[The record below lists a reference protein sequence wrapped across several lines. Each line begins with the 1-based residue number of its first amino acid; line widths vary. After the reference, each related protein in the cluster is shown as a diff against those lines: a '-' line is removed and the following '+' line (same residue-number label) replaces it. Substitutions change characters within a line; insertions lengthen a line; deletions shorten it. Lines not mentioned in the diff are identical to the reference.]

1 MITWYKLKIKKQIN
15 EYECYIRFK
24 FDPQMQ
30 SIKIKSFIYLTDSE
44 GNICVTEEKNKLG
57 YDPRILGSLTVEK
70 NFLKNKR
77 KSNSKINYEVMK
89 YQGNFNI
96 CNLPLIDGYFKNGKA
111 LIYQYKE
118 LIYLMD
124 NKKYKIQIGPKKFT
138 IILDVINYGNI
149 CLNLYNKL
157 EDVEKQELIFLRQNE
172 SALCHRY
179 LSNKFQENQM
189 NRKEEDEIKV
199 IEENK
204 NFNQLG
210 GRICIGKE
218 EGENMNLEEDK
229 EQKEEGENENNFI
242 NFNNNDDDADSD
254 DSSVYDSIFF
264 TNGEENNEK
273 LSINNKFFQN
283 LKELSNENQN
293 ISFINNNIL
302 NYNEKRVNKSKNK
315 NKIFNYNFNNIN
327 SINSIKNINNINNI
341 NGINNINNFNNIN
354 NINSINNINKIN
366 NINNNE
372 KNNTLF
378 IKLKKEGNTIINHNK
393 INIFINQNITTNSNS
408 KKDLNFLEK
417 AKNIVNKYGNQKDI
431 NITTT
436 EINYSLNQNHINFNN
451 KINGNKINLNS
462 ICNKTISEKGNM
474 SLLLNQSEQNILL
487 YSTGFDNNKYN
498 LQLIYKSTINGDNIH
513 NFHKSC
519 DNRKNIFIMILTL
532 DNTKLGFY
540 TSVGLSSDNKNI
552 YDDNAFLFKL
562 DKTEM
567 DCFHI
572 KNGEI
577 AFYGYDD
584 YVLYLGGDQL
594 IIRDNFMN
602 RESLCGMKMKNYRIN
617 TNYQLNNG
625 NQKFIIKELEIYI
638 ISKI

>member
-15 EYECYIRFK
+15 DYECYIRFK

-44 GNICVTEEKNKLG
+44 GNICVTKEKNKLG

-118 LIYLMD
+118 IIYLMD
-124 NKKYKIQIGPKKFT
+124 NKKYKIQMGPKKFT
-138 IILDVINYGNI
+138 IILDMINYGNI

-179 LSNKFQENQM
+179 LSNKFQENQN
-189 NRKEEDEIKV
+189 NREEGDEIEV
-199 IEENK
+199 IVENK

-210 GRICIGKE
+210 GRICIGRE

-229 EQKEEGENENNFI
+229 EQKEEGENETNFF

-254 DSSVYDSIFF
+254 DSSIYDSIFV
-264 TNGEENNEK
+264 TNGEENNGK
-273 LSINNKFFQN
+273 LSINNKLFHN
-283 LKELSNENQN
+283 LKELSHENQN
-293 ISFINNNIL
+293 NIFINNIS
-302 NYNEKRVNKSKNK
+302 NYNEKRVSKSKNK
-315 NKIFNYNFNNIN
+315 NKIFNYNFNNV
-327 SINSIKNINNINNI
+327 
-341 NGINNINNFNNIN
+341 
-354 NINSINNINKIN
+354 NNINKIN
-366 NINNNE
+366 NINNINNNE
-372 KNNTLF
+372 NNNTLF

-408 KKDLNFLEK
+408 KKDLNFLDK
-417 AKNIVNKYGNQKDI
+417 AKNIVNKYGSQKDI

-436 EINYSLNQNHINFNN
+436 QINYSLNQNHINFN
-451 KINGNKINLNS
+451 S
-462 ICNKTISEKGNM
+462 ICNKTISDKGNL

-540 TSVGLSSDNKNI
+540 SSVGLSSDNRNI

-562 DKTEM
+562 GKSEM

-577 AFYGYDD
+577 ALYGYDD

-594 IIRDNFMN
+594 IIRDNFMS

-617 TNYQLNNG
+617 TKYQLNNG

>member
-1 MITWYKLKIKKQIN
+1 MLITWYKLKIKKQIN

-96 CNLPLIDGYFKNGKA
+96 CNLPLIDGYFRNGKA

-118 LIYLMD
+118 MIYLMD
-124 NKKYKIQIGPKKFT
+124 NKKYKIQMGPKKFT
-138 IILDVINYGNI
+138 IILDVVNYGNI
-149 CLNLYNKL
+149 CLNLFNKL
-157 EDVEKQELIFLRQNE
+157 ENVEKQELIFLRQNE
-172 SALCHRY
+172 RALCHRY
-179 LSNKFQENQM
+179 FSNKFQENQ
-189 NRKEEDEIKV
+189 NNVKEGANIEV

-210 GRICIGKE
+210 GRICIGRE

-229 EQKEEGENENNFI
+229 EQKEEGEKETYF
-242 NFNNNDDDADSD
+242 FSNNDYDADSD
-254 DSSVYDSIFF
+254 DSSVYDPIFV
-264 TNGEENNEK
+264 TNGDENNEK
-273 LSINNKFFQN
+273 LNINNNQLFLK
-283 LKELSNENQN
+283 LKELSHENQN
-293 ISFINNNIL
+293 NIIIKNSISNSND
-302 NYNEKRVNKSKNK
+302 KRVSKSKNK

-327 SINSIKNINNINNI
+327 N
-341 NGINNINNFNNIN
+341 
-354 NINSINNINKIN
+354 IN

-372 KNNTLF
+372 NNNTLF

-393 INIFINQNITTNSNS
+393 INIFINQNINTNSNS
-408 KKDLNFLEK
+408 KKDLKFLEK
-417 AKNIVNKYGNQKDI
+417 AKNIVDKYSNQKNI
-431 NITTT
+431 NINTA
-436 EINYSLNQNHINFNN
+436 EINYSLNQNHIKLNNDNKKNF
-451 KINGNKINLNS
+451 NS
-462 ICNKTISEKGNM
+462 ICNRIISQKGNL

-487 YSTGFDNNKYN
+487 YSSGFDKNKYN
-498 LQLIYKSTINGDNIH
+498 LQLIYKSTINRDNIH
-513 NFHKSC
+513 NFHNSC
-519 DNRKNIFIMILTL
+519 DNKKNIFIMILTL
-532 DNTKLGFY
+532 ENIKLGFY
-540 TSVGLSSDNKNI
+540 TSVGLSSDKKYI
-552 YDDNAFLFKL
+552 YDNNAFLFKL
-562 DKTEM
+562 GKSEM

-572 KNGEI
+572 NNGEI
-577 AFYGYDD
+577 ALYGYDD

-594 IIRDNFMN
+594 IIRDKFM
-602 RESLCGMKMKNYRIN
+602 SKASSCGMKMKNYRIN

-625 NQKFIIKELEIYI
+625 NKNFIIKELEVYI
-638 ISKI
+638 ISEI

>member
-1 MITWYKLKIKKQIN
+1 MLITWYKLKIKKQIN

-96 CNLPLIDGYFKNGKA
+96 CNLPLIDGYFRNGKA

-118 LIYLMD
+118 MIYLMD
-124 NKKYKIQIGPKKFT
+124 NKKYKIQMGPKKFT
-138 IILDVINYGNI
+138 IILDVVNYGNI
-149 CLNLYNKL
+149 CLNLFNKL
-157 EDVEKQELIFLRQNE
+157 ENVEKQELIFLRQNE
-172 SALCHRY
+172 RALCHRY
-179 LSNKFQENQM
+179 FSNKFQENQ
-189 NRKEEDEIKV
+189 NNVKEGANIEV

-210 GRICIGKE
+210 GRICIGRE

-229 EQKEEGENENNFI
+229 EQKEEGEKETYF
-242 NFNNNDDDADSD
+242 FSNNDYDADSD
-254 DSSVYDSIFF
+254 DSSVYDPIFV
-264 TNGEENNEK
+264 TNGDENNEK
-273 LSINNKFFQN
+273 LNINNNQLFLK
-283 LKELSNENQN
+283 LKELSHENQN
-293 ISFINNNIL
+293 NIIIKNSISNSND
-302 NYNEKRVNKSKNK
+302 KRVSKSKNK

-327 SINSIKNINNINNI
+327 N
-341 NGINNINNFNNIN
+341 
-354 NINSINNINKIN
+354 IN

-372 KNNTLF
+372 NNNTLF

-393 INIFINQNITTNSNS
+393 INIFINQNINTNSNS
-408 KKDLNFLEK
+408 KKDLKFLEK
-417 AKNIVNKYGNQKDI
+417 AKNIVDKYSNQKNI
-431 NITTT
+431 NINTA
-436 EINYSLNQNHINFNN
+436 EINYSLNQNHIKLNNDNKKNF
-451 KINGNKINLNS
+451 NS
-462 ICNKTISEKGNM
+462 ICNRIISQKGNL

-487 YSTGFDNNKYN
+487 YSSGFDKNKYN
-498 LQLIYKSTINGDNIH
+498 LQLIYKSTINRDNIH
-513 NFHKSC
+513 NFHNSC
-519 DNRKNIFIMILTL
+519 DNKKNIFIMILTL
-532 DNTKLGFY
+532 ENIKLGFY
-540 TSVGLSSDNKNI
+540 TSVGLSSDKKYI
-552 YDDNAFLFKL
+552 YDNNAFLFKL
-562 DKTEM
+562 GKSEM

-572 KNGEI
+572 NNGEI

-594 IIRDNFMN
+594 IIRDKFM
-602 RESLCGMKMKNYRIN
+602 SKASSCGMKMKNYRIN

-625 NQKFIIKELEIYI
+625 NKNFIIKELEVYI
-638 ISKI
+638 ISEI

>member
-15 EYECYIRFK
+15 DYECYIRFK

-44 GNICVTEEKNKLG
+44 GNICVTKEKNKLG

-118 LIYLMD
+118 IIYLMD
-124 NKKYKIQIGPKKFT
+124 NKKYKIQMGPKKFT
-138 IILDVINYGNI
+138 IILDMINYGNI

-179 LSNKFQENQM
+179 LSNKFQENQN
-189 NRKEEDEIKV
+189 NRKEGDEIEV

-210 GRICIGKE
+210 GRICIGRE

-229 EQKEEGENENNFI
+229 EQKEEGENETNFF

-254 DSSVYDSIFF
+254 DSSIYDSIFV
-264 TNGEENNEK
+264 TNGEENNGK
-273 LSINNKFFQN
+273 LSINNKLFHN
-283 LKELSNENQN
+283 LKELSHENQN
-293 ISFINNNIL
+293 NSFINNIS
-302 NYNEKRVNKSKNK
+302 NYNEKRVSKSKNK
-315 NKIFNYNFNNIN
+315 NKIFNYNFNNV
-327 SINSIKNINNINNI
+327 
-341 NGINNINNFNNIN
+341 
-354 NINSINNINKIN
+354 NNINKIN
-366 NINNNE
+366 NINNINNNE
-372 KNNTLF
+372 NNNTLF

-408 KKDLNFLEK
+408 KKDLNFLDK
-417 AKNIVNKYGNQKDI
+417 AKNIVNKYGSQKDI

-436 EINYSLNQNHINFNN
+436 QINYSLNQNHINFN
-451 KINGNKINLNS
+451 S
-462 ICNKTISEKGNM
+462 ICNKTISDKGNL

-540 TSVGLSSDNKNI
+540 SSVGLSSDNRNI

-562 DKTEM
+562 GKSEM

-577 AFYGYDD
+577 ALYGYDD

-594 IIRDNFMN
+594 IIRDNFMS